1 VRLTSLIRKTTLENL
16 RDWKVLILT
25 LTFAPFFTVLMHFYF
40 ESASESPY
48 RLALV
53 NGDEG
58 LVTDAG
64 SPLNRGR
71 DLIAAIGLAA
81 RSDAGQ
87 VLQVFEEA
95 DSATALARL
104 SAGSVDR
111 VVVVPGQFTSTL
123 EAYSQGSEPPA
134 AIVTTYGDPA
144 NPRYLM
150 AAAWSDAITYTYA
163 AEVAEVGGP
172 VEVSMQTIGA
182 EESLSEFDLYVPG
195 LLALA
200 VIMLM
205 FTAAASIIK
214 EKDKGT
220 LVRLRIS
227 NMTTFEW
234 LLSITAVQVVLG
246 ACAVALT
253 LITAL
258 AIGYEMTAS
267 FTALILVSA
276 LSSVAVVGISV
287 LVAAWLKTIFDL
299 MTIGSFPFF
308 ILMFF
313 SGGMF
318 PLPDIPLFEIAG
330 RSVNVNDIL
339 PTTHSISAF
348 DSILNHSAGLNDV
361 AYELVAI
368 SLLSVIFFS
377 LGTLWFTK
385 RHMSSSAV

>member
-1 VRLTSLIRKTTLENL
+1 MRLTSLIRKTTLENL